1 MKIIKHPEI
10 QNGEVFIC
18 NCDSEGFADFLWTT
32 KRLGQIAYGRD
43 GKELPKGDCKLFPV
57 FVSRKELEQAGVT
70 FEE

>member
-10 QNGEVFIC
+10 RDREVFVC

-32 KRLGQIAYGRD
+32 KRLGQVAYGRD
-43 GKELPKGDCKLFPV
+43 GNRLPEDRKLFPV
-57 FVSRKELEQAGVT
+57 FVTRRELEQAGVT